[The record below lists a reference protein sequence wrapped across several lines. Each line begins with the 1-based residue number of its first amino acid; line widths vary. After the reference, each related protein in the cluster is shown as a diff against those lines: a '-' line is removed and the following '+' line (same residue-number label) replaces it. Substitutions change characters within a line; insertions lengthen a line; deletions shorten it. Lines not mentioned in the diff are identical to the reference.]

1 MISAS
6 SQLITVS
13 DTINDIVA
21 KYPAALSVLQRFGL
35 DTCCGGA
42 LPLATAASHHSLD
55 ADEVMAALLRECAT
69 PEAKE

>member
-42 LPLATAASHHSLD
+42 LPLATAASHHILD
-55 ADEVMAALLRECAT
+55 ADEVMAALLRKCAT